1 MRTNSGPRFCPQI
14 KAPRVVFSVRRMR
27 FSEFSEWSDPAVA
40 IPAGFHIDSFLQF
53 GKPYQILLGPE
64 ARLDDGR
71 TLRL

>member
-14 KAPRVVFSVRRMR
+14 KAPRVVFSVCRMR
-27 FSEFSEWSDPAVA
+27 FSEFSEWSD
-40 IPAGFHIDSFLQF
+40 PAGFHIDSFLQF